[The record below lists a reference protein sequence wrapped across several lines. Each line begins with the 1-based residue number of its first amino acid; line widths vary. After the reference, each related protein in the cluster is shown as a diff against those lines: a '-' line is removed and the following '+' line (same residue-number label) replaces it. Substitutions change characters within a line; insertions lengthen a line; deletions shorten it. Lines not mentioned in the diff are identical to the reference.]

1 MVKKGANCSKR
12 ELTLRMADTSRNEKW
27 KKECCCAAADIKGTS
42 VIVDLSAMSLFYDK
56 LKGIANKMMKLFT
69 ATAQAPVMTILIEVM
84 AGDIKVDLLS
94 RGENFL
100 MPLAV
105 TGMPPSRD
113 RPVHSIAA
121 HQGENS
127 HTR

>member
-1 MVKKGANCSKR
+1 MQPQTSKV
-12 ELTLRMADTSRNEKW
+12 L
-27 KKECCCAAADIKGTS
+27 
-42 VIVDLSAMSLFYDK
+42 VIVVDLSAKSVFYDK
-56 LKGIANKMMKLFT
+56 LKGIANKMLKLFT